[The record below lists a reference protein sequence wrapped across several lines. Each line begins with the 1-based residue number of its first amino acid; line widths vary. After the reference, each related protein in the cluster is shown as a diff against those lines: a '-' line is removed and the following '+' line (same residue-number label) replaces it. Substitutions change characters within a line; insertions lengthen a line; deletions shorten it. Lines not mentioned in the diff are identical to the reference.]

1 MTPVRRR
8 LGSVPAVHRLR
19 FVPIVL
25 ASALGLAACSTSSS
39 SSSSSTAGSS
49 ATSAP
54 SSIPATAQ
62 LPAVGNPTDL
72 SKEPT
77 IGAGTPPPPTTLVT
91 RDLVVGTGTQ
101 AVASDTVVVQYVG
114 ADYANGQNFDASW
127 QDSGPATLPL
137 SEVVPGFSQGIVG
150 MKTGGRREIVIPPA
164 LGYGST
170 GQPPKVGANETLVFV
185 VDLISIQ

>member
-1 MTPVRRR
+1 MTPVRHR

-19 FVPIVL
+19 SVPIVL
-25 ASALGLAACSTSSS
+25 VAALGLAACSTG
-39 SSSSSTAGSS
+39 SSSTSS
-49 ATSAP
+49 GNADSSDTTSP

-72 SKEPT
+72 AKEPT

-91 RDLVVGTGTQ
+91 RDLVEGTGAQ

-114 ADYANGQNFDASW
+114 ADYTNGQNFDASW
-127 QDSGPATLPL
+127 QDSGPATFPL

-150 MKTGGRREIVIPPA
+150 MKAGGRREIVIPPA
-164 LGYGST
+164 LGYGAA

-185 VDLISIQ
+185 VDLLSIK